1 MFLCKMNKGISNF
14 KNVFDLYGQIGITD
28 VCLDIKKIGIYIYTT
43 YDKSIHT
50 MATFSNA
57 SFLEYKCEQECIFT
71 LNIKSMKDNLKNITS
86 VDTIELSIKK
96 EHVLR
101 IKVTKKTIEFEK
113 KIHMK
118 ETQFYNLPIILDQVQ
133 PLNIKSSDFL
143 ELCRSISGKYTM
155 KIKTDDGIPEI
166 AFESEKSK
174 VVIKSDNEEGDV
186 IVPFE
191 GEFKAEYFSK
201 LKKFTKFNT
210 NLKVYTNPDQP
221 LIFETNIGTPPK
233 DREKTKDKIIIWIKS
248 LKQMEEDYE
257 EQEK

>member
-14 KNVFDLYGQIGITD
+14 KNVFDLYGQIGIVD
-28 VCLDIKKIGIYIYTT
+28 VCFDIKKTGLYVYTT

-50 MATFSNA
+50 MATFSST
-57 SFLEYKCEQECIFT
+57 SFLEYKCEKECIFT
-71 LNIKSMKDNLKNITS
+71 LNIKSMKENLKNITS

-96 EHVLR
+96 ERELR

-143 ELCRSISGKYTM
+143 EFCRSISGKYVMT
-155 KIKTDDGIPEI
+155 IKTDDGVPEI
-166 AFESEKSK
+166 AFESERSK
-174 VVIKSDNEEGDV
+174 VIIKSDSECCDS
-186 IVPFE
+186 ILPFE
-191 GEFKAEYFSK
+191 GDFKAEYFAK

-210 NLKVYTNPDQP
+210 VLKIYTNPDQP
-221 LIFETNIGTPPK
+221 LIFETNIGTK
-233 DREKTKDKIIIWIKS
+233 DKDKITIWIKS
-248 LKQMEEDYE
+248 LKQMEDDYE
-257 EQEK
+257 DQEQ

>member
-14 KNVFDLYGQIGITD
+14 KNVFDLYGQIGIVD
-28 VCLDIKKIGIYIYTT
+28 VCFDIKKGGIYIYTT

-50 MATFSNA
+50 MATFSST
-57 SFLEYKCEQECIFT
+57 SFLDYKCEKECIFT
-71 LNIKSMKDNLKNITS
+71 LNIKSMKENLKNITS

-96 EHVLR
+96 ERELR

-118 ETQFYNLPIILDQVQ
+118 ETQFYDLPIVLEQVQ

-143 ELCRSISGKYTM
+143 EFCRSISGKYVMT
-155 KIKTDDGIPEI
+155 IKTDDGIPEI
-166 AFESEKSK
+166 AFESDKSK
-174 VVIKSDNEEGDV
+174 VIIKSDNDNYDS
-186 IVPFE
+186 ILPFE

-210 NLKVYTNPDQP
+210 LLKVYTNPSQP
-221 LIFETNIGTPPK
+221 LIFESNIGTK
-233 DREKTKDKIIIWIKS
+233 DKDKITIWIKS

-257 EQEK
+257 EQDQE